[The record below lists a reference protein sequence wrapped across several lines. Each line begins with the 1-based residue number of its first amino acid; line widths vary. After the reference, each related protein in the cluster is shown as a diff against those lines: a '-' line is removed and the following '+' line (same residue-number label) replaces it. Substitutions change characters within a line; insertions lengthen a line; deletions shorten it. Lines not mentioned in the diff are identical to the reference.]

1 MGLVHNTNVVSDGL
15 VCCWDGGNRRCGTP
29 SAGGSWTGLGVNA
42 PATLVNS
49 GASDPYFADISLG
62 AIAFDGTDDKVT
74 VANTTD
80 IDGAGGFTFDI
91 WLYFLGMDSSSKYTV
106 FSLHNSGGGAGE
118 EFAFWIMDLATHG
131 YVVRAGKRTTTG
143 GVGTNRRSND
153 PALQPSANVGKWA
166 NWTFTY
172 SGGDSAVYSSYKI
185 YYNGEEK
192 DDGTMGGAGNDGSE
206 NANRWGLD
214 RNDAGDFYGYI
225 GRVALYN
232 KELTA
237 AEILQNYEAVKPRF
251 EPRITKSNLELNF
264 DAGDPE
270 SYAGGTTWK
279 DTANGISAELQS
291 MDVANFNSANGGY
304 LEFDGTDDFAI
315 VAQSGGWSMQGWAAL
330 TMETWINVAGNRWHR
345 ILYENQNQ
353 ASTYG
358 YRVATD
364 LYNANSAFW
373 LHAGSSVAVQ
383 QSIVSLDTWFQYVC
397 RWDGTTMNVYKNGVK
412 VGSGTSNSGTIES
425 SSGSKG
431 GVAIAGGW
439 NSVNGLDDVNETFY
453 GKMGLL
459 RVYQGALSDA
469 EILDNYQKTKGRFGH

>member
-1 MGLVHNTNVVSDGL
+1 MGTSYNTNIVTDGL

-29 SAGGSWTGLGVNA
+29 SAGGTWTGLGVNA
-42 PATLVNS
+42 PATLTN
-49 GASDPYFADISLG
+49 GAEFADISLG
-62 AIAFDGTDDKVT
+62 AILLDGTDEKVT

-91 WLYFLGMDSSSKYTV
+91 WLYFLAVPTDNYTI
-106 FSLHNSGGGAGE
+106 FSLYNGDGGSLH
-118 EFAFWIMDLATHG
+118 EFMLYIMEVSAYSKSVMVG
-131 YVVRAGKRTTTG
+131 SRG
-143 GVGTNRRSND
+143 GTNAALLNDNAVMSPSN
-153 PALQPSANVGKWA
+153 NIGKWVHYCA
-166 NWTFTY
+166 TY
-172 SGGDSAVYSSYKI
+172 NGDGENTPTNYKI
-185 YYNGEEK
+185 YFNGQ
-192 DDGTMGGAGNDGSE
+192 DMGSDGTTQFGAGLNGNVWGIDGSS
-206 NANRWGLD
+206 
-214 RNDAGDFYGYI
+214 GDLNGYI
-225 GRVALYN
+225 GRVAFYN

-237 AEILQNYEAVKPRF
+237 AQILQNHEATKPRF
-251 EPRITKSNLELNF
+251 VPRITKSNLELNF

-270 SYAGGTTWK
+270 SYSGGTTWK
-279 DTANGISAELQS
+279 DTANGISAVLQN
-291 MDVANFNSANGGY
+291 MGADDFNSSNGGY
-304 LEFDGTDDFAI
+304 LEFDGTDEFAI

-330 TMETWINVAGNRWHR
+330 TVETWINVAGNRWHR
-345 ILYENQNQ
+345 IFYENQND

-358 YRVATD
+358 VRVCTD

-373 LHAGSSVAVQ
+373 LVTTTGTTSEV

-431 GVAIAGGW
+431 GVAIAAGW
-439 NSVNGLDDVNETFY
+439 NSVNGLQDANETLY

-469 EILDNYQKTKGRFGH
+469 EIMDNYQKTKARFGH